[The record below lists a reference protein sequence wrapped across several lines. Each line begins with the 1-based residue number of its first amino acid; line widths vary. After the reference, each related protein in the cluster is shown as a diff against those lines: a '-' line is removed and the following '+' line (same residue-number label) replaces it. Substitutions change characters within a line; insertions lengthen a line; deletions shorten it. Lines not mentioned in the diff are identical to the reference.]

1 MTEGEEM
8 ATETARDPRE
18 GKEGQGI
25 LVHRQRTL
33 AIRRLR
39 RNKAAMVGGA
49 ILIVL
54 ILSAI
59 FAPLIAPYDPIDMD
73 LARALDPPSVDH
85 LLGTDSFG
93 RDILS
98 RILFGARVSLFIGL
112 ASVGWAGLVGVP
124 AGLVAGYFGGTLGT
138 VLMRLV
144 DALLS
149 FPPILLAI
157 AISASMGG
165 GQGTL
170 IFALG
175 MIYVPVFARLVRGS
189 TLSLREEVFVMAAE
203 SYGAGTAKLLMRH
216 ILPNMI
222 GVVVVQA
229 TIGFSSAII
238 SEATLSFLGLGVPPP
253 LPSWGRDLN
262 DARVY
267 IRETWWL
274 VMIPALTIVISVLGI
289 NFLGD
294 GLRDALDPK
303 MRTRG

>member
-1 MTEGEEM
+1 M
-8 ATETARDPRE
+8 ATEATDPKSAEGMNRRLRD
-18 GKEGQGI
+18 
-25 LVHRQRTL
+25 HRQRTL
-33 AIRRLR
+33 ALRRLR
-39 RNKAAMVGGA
+39 RHKAAVVGGC
-49 ILIVL
+49 ILVISV
-54 ILSAI
+54 LSAL
-59 FAPLIAPYDPIDMD
+59 FAPLLAPYDPIAME
-73 LARALDPPSVDH
+73 LSATLSPPSVNH
-85 LLGTDSFG
+85 FLGTDSFG

-98 RILFGARVSLFIGL
+98 RIIFGARVSLFIGL
-112 ASVGWAGLVGVP
+112 TSVGWAALVGVP
-124 AGLVAGYFGGTLGT
+124 LGLVAGYFGGMMGNF
-138 VLMRLV
+138 LMRIV

-165 GQGTL
+165 GQATV

-175 MIYVPVFARLVRGS
+175 MIYVPVFARLMRGS

-203 SYGAGTAKLLMRH
+203 SYGAPSATIILRH
-216 ILPNMI
+216 ILPNLVGI
-222 GVVVVQA
+222 IIVQA

-262 DARVY
+262 DARGY
-267 IRETWWL
+267 LRDAWWL
-274 VMIPALTIVISVLGI
+274 VMVPAMTIVVNVLGI

-294 GLRDALDPK
+294 GLRDALDPR

>member
-1 MTEGEEM
+1 MGMKSEGDGTDAMNGRFQE
-8 ATETARDPRE
+8 
-18 GKEGQGI
+18 
-25 LVHRQRTL
+25 HRQRTL
-33 AIRRLR
+33 AIRRLSR
-39 RNKAAMVGGA
+39 HKVAVAGGVILVVSVFSAM
-49 ILIVL
+49 L
-54 ILSAI
+54 
-59 FAPLIAPYDPIDMD
+59 APVIAPYDPIRMD
-73 LARALDPPSVDH
+73 LASAMNGPSPGH

-124 AGLVAGYFGGTLGT
+124 MGLFAGYFGGTLGT

-165 GQGTL
+165 GQGTV

-189 TLSLREEVFVMAAE
+189 TLSLREEVFVMAAQ
-203 SYGAGTAKLLMRH
+203 SYGAPSAKILLRH
-216 ILPNMI
+216 ILPNMVGI
-222 GVVVVQA
+222 IVVQA

-238 SEATLSFLGLGVPPP
+238 AEATLSFLGLGVPPP

-262 DARVY
+262 DARGY
-267 IRETWWL
+267 IRDAWWMVL
-274 VMIPALTIVISVLGI
+274 MPALTIVVNVLGI

-294 GLRDALDPK
+294 GLRDALDPR

>member
-1 MTEGEEM
+1 M

-18 GKEGQGI
+18 GKEDHGI
-25 LVHRQRTL
+25 LEHRQRTL

-49 ILIVL
+49 ILVVL
-54 ILSAI
+54 ILSAV
-59 FAPLIAPYDPIDMD
+59 FAPLIARYDPIDMQLD
-73 LARALDPPSVDH
+73 MALDPPSADH

-98 RILFGARVSLFIGL
+98 RLLFGARVSMFIGL
-112 ASVGWAGLVGVP
+112 ASVGWAALVGVP
-124 AGLVAGYFGGTLGT
+124 AGLAAGYLGGTVGT

-165 GQGTL
+165 GQGTV

-203 SYGAGTAKLLMRH
+203 SYGAGTAKLLLRH
-216 ILPNMI
+216 ILPNMVGI
-222 GVVVVQA
+222 IVVQA

-267 IRETWWL
+267 IRETWWV

-294 GLRDALDPK
+294 GLRDALDPR

>member
-1 MTEGEEM
+1 M
-8 ATETARDPRE
+8 AAETTVEPLVRETNRRLRD
-18 GKEGQGI
+18 
-25 LVHRQRTL
+25 HRQRTL
-33 AIRRLR
+33 ALRRLTR
-39 RNKAAMVGGA
+39 HRAAVVGGC
-49 ILIVL
+49 ILVIS

-59 FAPLIAPYDPIDMD
+59 FAPLLAPYDPIAMD
-73 LARALDPPSVDH
+73 LSAAVSPPSIQH
-85 LLGTDSFG
+85 LLGTDSYG
-93 RDILS
+93 RDVLS

-112 ASVGWAGLVGVP
+112 SSVGWAVVVGVP
-124 AGLVAGYFGGTLGT
+124 VGLVAGYFGGVAGNL
-138 VLMRLV
+138 LMRVV

-157 AISASMGG
+157 AISGSMGG
-165 GQGTL
+165 GQGTV

-203 SYGAGTAKLLMRH
+203 SYGAPAVKILIRH
-216 ILPNMI
+216 IMPNLVGI
-222 GVVVVQA
+222 LVVQF

-253 LPSWGRDLN
+253 LPSWGRDLS
-262 DARVY
+262 DARGY
-267 IRETWWL
+267 LRDAWWL
-274 VMIPALTIVISVLGI
+274 VMIPAMTIVINVLGI

-294 GLRDALDPK
+294 GLRDALDPR

>member
-1 MTEGEEM
+1 M
-8 ATETARDPRE
+8 AAETTVEPLVRE
-18 GKEGQGI
+18 ANRRLRG
-25 LVHRQRTL
+25 HRQRTL
-33 AIRRLR
+33 ALRRLR
-39 RNKAAMVGGA
+39 RHKAAVVGGC
-49 ILIVL
+49 ILVIS

-59 FAPLIAPYDPIDMD
+59 FAPLLASYDPIAMD
-73 LARALDPPSVDH
+73 LSAAVSPPSIQH
-85 LLGTDSFG
+85 FLGTDSYG
-93 RDILS
+93 RDVLS

-112 ASVGWAGLVGVP
+112 FSVGWAALVGVP
-124 AGLVAGYFGGTLGT
+124 VGLVAGYSGGVMGNL
-138 VLMRLV
+138 LMRVV

-157 AISASMGG
+157 AISGSMGG
-165 GQGTL
+165 GQGTV

-189 TLSLREEVFVMAAE
+189 TLSIREEVFVMAAE
-203 SYGAGTAKLLMRH
+203 SYGAPAVKILINH
-216 ILPNMI
+216 IMPNLVGI
-222 GVVVVQA
+222 LVVQF

-262 DARVY
+262 DARGY
-267 IRETWWL
+267 LRDAWWL
-274 VMIPALTIVISVLGI
+274 VMIPALTIVINVLGI

-294 GLRDALDPK
+294 GLRDALDPR

>member
-1 MTEGEEM
+1 M

-18 GKEGQGI
+18 GKEDHGI
-25 LVHRQRTL
+25 LEHRQRTL

-49 ILIVL
+49 ILVVL
-54 ILSAI
+54 ILSAV
-59 FAPLIAPYDPIDMD
+59 FAPLIAPYDPIDMQLD
-73 LARALDPPSVDH
+73 RALDPPSADH

-98 RILFGARVSLFIGL
+98 RLLFGARVSMFIGL
-112 ASVGWAGLVGVP
+112 ASVGWAALVGVP
-124 AGLVAGYFGGTLGT
+124 AGLAAGYLGGTVGT

-165 GQGTL
+165 GQGTV

-203 SYGAGTAKLLMRH
+203 SYGAGTAKLLLRH
-216 ILPNMI
+216 ILPNMVGI
-222 GVVVVQA
+222 IVVQA

-267 IRETWWL
+267 IRETWWV

-294 GLRDALDPK
+294 GLRDALDPR

>member
-1 MTEGEEM
+1 M
-8 ATETARDPRE
+8 AAETTVEPLVRETNERLRD
-18 GKEGQGI
+18 
-25 LVHRQRTL
+25 HRQRTL
-33 AIRRLR
+33 ALRRLTR
-39 RNKAAMVGGA
+39 HRAAVVGGC
-49 ILIVL
+49 ILLVS

-59 FAPLIAPYDPIDMD
+59 FAPLLAPYDPIAMD
-73 LARALDPPSVDH
+73 LSAAVSPPSIQH
-85 LLGTDSFG
+85 LLGTDSYG
-93 RDILS
+93 RDVLS

-112 ASVGWAGLVGVP
+112 SSVGWAVLVGVP
-124 AGLVAGYFGGTLGT
+124 VGLVAGYFGGVAGNF
-138 VLMRLV
+138 LMRIV

-157 AISASMGG
+157 AISGSMGG
-165 GQGTL
+165 GQGTV

-203 SYGAGTAKLLMRH
+203 SYGAPAVKILIRH
-216 ILPNMI
+216 VMPNLVGIL
-222 GVVVVQA
+222 VVQF
-229 TIGFSSAII
+229 TLGFSSAII

-262 DARVY
+262 DARGY
-267 IRETWWL
+267 LRDAWWL
-274 VMIPALTIVISVLGI
+274 VMIPAMTIVINVLGI

-294 GLRDALDPK
+294 GLRDALDPR

>member
-1 MTEGEEM
+1 ME
-8 ATETARDPRE
+8 AETTVEPLERGMNQRLSD
-18 GKEGQGI
+18 
-25 LVHRQRTL
+25 HRQRTL

-39 RNKAAMVGGA
+39 RHKAAVVGGC
-49 ILIVL
+49 ILVISL
-54 ILSAI
+54 LSAI
-59 FAPLIAPYDPIDMD
+59 FAPLLAPYDPITMD
-73 LARALDPPSVDH
+73 LGAAVSPPSIHH
-85 LLGTDSFG
+85 LLGADSYG
-93 RDILS
+93 RDVLS
-98 RILFGARVSLFIGL
+98 RLIFGARVSLLIGL
-112 ASVGWAGLVGVP
+112 CSVGWAALVGVP
-124 AGLVAGYFGGTLGT
+124 LGLIAGYYGGTMGNI
-138 VLMRLV
+138 LMRMV

-157 AISASMGG
+157 AISGSMGG
-165 GQGTL
+165 GQGTV

-203 SYGAGTAKLLMRH
+203 SYGAPSPTILIRH
-216 ILPNMI
+216 IMPNLVGI
-222 GVVVVQA
+222 LVVQF

-262 DARVY
+262 DARGY
-267 IRETWWL
+267 LRDAWWL
-274 VMIPALTIVISVLGI
+274 VMIPAMTIVINVLGI

-294 GLRDALDPK
+294 GLRDALDPR

>member
-1 MTEGEEM
+1 M
-8 ATETARDPRE
+8 ATETRGVPASEDINRRLQD
-18 GKEGQGI
+18 
-25 LVHRQRTL
+25 HRQRTL

-39 RNKAAMVGGA
+39 RHKAAVVGGA
-49 ILIVL
+49 ILVVMV
-54 ILSAI
+54 LSAV
-59 FAPLIAPYDPIDMD
+59 FAPIIAPYDPIDMD
-73 LARALDPPSVDH
+73 LEFGLSAPSLRH
-85 LLGTDSFG
+85 LFGTDSFG

-98 RILFGARVSLFIGL
+98 RILFGARVSLLIGL
-112 ASVGWAGLVGVP
+112 TSVGWAALVGVP
-124 AGLVAGYFGGTLGT
+124 VGLVAGYSGGTLGT
-138 VLMRLV
+138 ILMRMV

-165 GQGTL
+165 GQGTV

-203 SYGAGTAKLLMRH
+203 SYGAGTSKILLRH
-216 ILPNMI
+216 ILPNMVGI
-222 GVVVVQA
+222 IVVQA

-262 DARVY
+262 DARGF
-267 IRETWWL
+267 IRDAWWMIL
-274 VMIPALTIVISVLGI
+274 VPATTIIINVLGI

-294 GLRDALDPK
+294 GLRDALDPR

>member
-1 MTEGEEM
+1 M
-8 ATETARDPRE
+8 ATDPEKAKGLNERLRD
-18 GKEGQGI
+18 
-25 LVHRQRTL
+25 HRQRTL
-33 AIRRLR
+33 ALRRLR
-39 RNKAAMVGGA
+39 RHKAAVAGGC
-49 ILIVL
+49 ILVIS

-59 FAPLIAPYDPIDMD
+59 FAPLLAPYDPIAME
-73 LARALDPPSVDH
+73 LSATLSPPSVSH

-98 RILFGARVSLFIGL
+98 RVIFGGRVSLFIGL
-112 ASVGWAGLVGVP
+112 TSVGWAALVGVP
-124 AGLVAGYFGGTLGT
+124 LGLIAGYFGGMLGNL
-138 VLMRLV
+138 LMRVV

-165 GQGTL
+165 GQATV

-175 MIYVPVFARLVRGS
+175 LIYVPVFARLMRGS
-189 TLSLREEVFVMAAE
+189 TLSLREEVFVMAAQ
-203 SYGAGTAKLLMRH
+203 SYGAPSGTIILRH
-216 ILPNMI
+216 ILPNMVGI
-222 GVVVVQA
+222 IVVQA

-253 LPSWGRDLN
+253 LPSWGRDLS
-262 DARVY
+262 DARGY
-267 IRETWWL
+267 LRDAWWL
-274 VMIPALTIVISVLGI
+274 VMVPAVTIIINVLGI

-294 GLRDALDPK
+294 GLRDALDPR

>member
-1 MTEGEEM
+1 MT
-8 ATETARDPRE
+8 TETAVDPRHE
-18 GKEGQGI
+18 EQTKR
-25 LVHRQRTL
+25 LRDHRQRTL

-39 RNKAAMVGGA
+39 RHKMAVVGGA
-49 ILIVL
+49 ILVVMV
-54 ILSAI
+54 LSAI
-59 FAPLIAPYDPIDMD
+59 FAPIIAPYDPIDMD
-73 LARALDPPSVDH
+73 LECGLSAPSVGH
-85 LLGTDSFG
+85 LFGTDSFG

-98 RILFGARVSLFIGL
+98 RILFGARVSLLIGL
-112 ASVGWAGLVGVP
+112 TSVGWAALVGVP
-124 AGLVAGYFGGTLGT
+124 VGLVAGYSGGTLGT
-138 VLMRLV
+138 VLMRMV

-165 GQGTL
+165 GQGTV

-203 SYGAGTAKLLMRH
+203 SYGAGAPKILLRH
-216 ILPNMI
+216 ILPNMVGI
-222 GVVVVQA
+222 IVVQA

-262 DARVY
+262 DARGF
-267 IRETWWL
+267 IRDAWW
-274 VMIPALTIVISVLGI
+274 MIMVPAVTIIVNVLGI

-294 GLRDALDPK
+294 GLRDALDPR

>member
-1 MTEGEEM
+1 M
-8 ATETARDPRE
+8 ATETERDPLGE
-18 GKEGQGI
+18 GGSQLLK
-25 LVHRQRTL
+25 HRQRTL

-39 RNKAAMVGGA
+39 RHKAAVVGGA
-49 ILIVL
+49 ILVVL
-54 ILSAI
+54 ILSAV
-59 FAPLIAPYDPIDMD
+59 FAPLIAPYDPIDMQLD
-73 LARALDPPSVDH
+73 KALDPPSADH

-98 RILFGARVSLFIGL
+98 RLLFGARVSIFIGL
-112 ASVGWAGLVGVP
+112 ASVGWAALVGVP
-124 AGLVAGYFGGTLGT
+124 AGLAAGYFGGTLGNI
-138 VLMRLV
+138 LMRLV

-165 GQGTL
+165 GQGTV

-203 SYGAGTAKLLMRH
+203 SYGAGAAKLLLRH
-216 ILPNMI
+216 ILPNMVGI
-222 GVVVVQA
+222 IVVQA

-267 IRETWWL
+267 IRETWWV

-294 GLRDALDPK
+294 GLRDAFDPR

>member
-1 MTEGEEM
+1 M
-8 ATETARDPRE
+8 ATETSRDPRE
-18 GKEGQGI
+18 GGGSQGI
-25 LVHRQRTL
+25 LEHRQRTL
-33 AIRRLR
+33 ALRRLR

-49 ILIVL
+49 ILIVMV
-54 ILSAI
+54 LSAT
-59 FAPLIAPYDPIDMD
+59 FAPLIAPYDPIAMD
-73 LARALDPPSVDH
+73 LSLDLEPPSIDH

-112 ASVGWAGLVGVP
+112 ASVGWAALVGVP
-124 AGLVAGYFGGTLGT
+124 AGLVAGYRGGKVGT

-157 AISASMGG
+157 AISASLGG
-165 GQGTL
+165 GQGTV

-203 SYGAGTAKLLMRH
+203 SYGAGSIKILLRH
-216 ILPNMI
+216 ILPNMVGI
-222 GVVVVQA
+222 IVVQA

-262 DARVY
+262 DARAY
-267 IRETWWL
+267 IRESWWL
-274 VMIPALTIVISVLGI
+274 VMIPAMTIVINVLGI

-294 GLRDALDPK
+294 GLRDALDPR

>member
-1 MTEGEEM
+1 M
-8 ATETARDPRE
+8 ATETTQDPLAE
-18 GKEGQGI
+18 GKSRGLLE
-25 LVHRQRTL
+25 HRQRTL

-39 RNKAAMVGGA
+39 RHKAAVVGGA
-49 ILIVL
+49 ILVVL
-54 ILSAI
+54 ILSAA
-59 FAPLIAPYDPIDMD
+59 FAPLIAPYDPIDMQLD
-73 LARALDPPSVDH
+73 RALDPPSADH

-98 RILFGARVSLFIGL
+98 RLLFGARVSIFIGL
-112 ASVGWAGLVGVP
+112 ASVGWAALVGVP
-124 AGLVAGYFGGTLGT
+124 AGLVAGYFGGTVGN

-165 GQGTL
+165 GQGTV

-203 SYGAGTAKLLMRH
+203 SYGAGTAKLLLRH
-216 ILPNMI
+216 ILPNMVGI
-222 GVVVVQA
+222 IVVQA

-267 IRETWWL
+267 IRETWWV

-294 GLRDALDPK
+294 GLRDALDPR